1 MASYKDSGR
10 MLTILAHPSREKSLF
25 SRLLA
30 GTALSLGFAASA
42 LAQTALPPMQVT
54 GEQAGSYTLT
64 KSDLVKL
71 MEPLQ
76 DTPISVTTVTQQ
88 LMQDRGNTNLNDAL
102 RNVPSITLQS
112 NESSWMGNAPFI
124 RGFSARTDMFLD
136 GMRDIGMYYRD
147 PFNLTAVEVLQ
158 GPDSILFGRGS
169 TGGVIEQDSK
179 MPTLEQFTS
188 AIVSA
193 GTNSLARATG
203 DANIPIEG
211 LGTPAAVRVNLMAD
225 TNGVAERDLVNFNR
239 FGLAPSLA
247 LGLGEPTRVVFSYF
261 YQQEHDRPDFGVPWY
276 FGTPA
281 TVNRNNYYGF
291 RTDKLKT
298 TADMGTVKVE
308 HDLEDWLTVRD
319 QSRYAAYTRYETAAK
334 PGLAAS
340 VTPTT
345 PLSSAG
351 VALNSF
357 TLASTEK
364 QFQNQLDALAKF
376 VTGPIAQDL
385 DAGFEYDWESS
396 DPKYYTNA
404 GLTNTLLNP
413 NENQTFSPSLT
424 YQRVN
429 INTTTNTEGA
439 YATDTLK
446 LGDGWEAILGAR
458 VDRFAVHFNEQVFSV
473 PPATTGVVTAT
484 NVKNRADTLPSWH
497 AALLYKPVDNGT
509 FYFTFGTSF
518 NPSAETLDIIS
529 SFTTFSLNN
538 ENLSP
543 ERSRSFELGTKWSLM
558 GGGLLLNGSLFE
570 TNKVNARIPSD
581 VPGFN
586 ILAGNQQVQGFELM
600 AQGRITEEWNVS
612 LGYDYLSSGTTQTAP
627 GGPPIGFPLVFTPHD
642 NLTFWSTYQILPEFQ
657 VGAGGQYVGSRYA
670 QTTAPV
676 ELAPSYVTF
685 DAMAK
690 WSIDPRLDLQV
701 NVYNLTDKYYYD
713 MMHFAFV
720 TPGAG
725 RSAMFTL
732 NFHQ

>member
-1 MASYKDSGR
+1 MSTHPDANRRLIILNRSSGAR
-10 MLTILAHPSREKSLF
+10 ALF

-30 GTALSLGFAASA
+30 GTALSLGFATSA
-42 LAQTALPPMQVT
+42 LAQTALPPMEVKA
-54 GEQAGSYTLT
+54 EEAGSYTAPTSGLAKLT
-64 KSDLVKL
+64 
-71 MEPLQ
+71 EPLQ
-76 DTPISVTTVTQQ
+76 DTPISVTTITQQ
-88 LMQDRGNTNLNDAL
+88 LMQDRGDTNLNDAL

-112 NESSWMGNAPFI
+112 SESSWEGNAPFI
-124 RGFSARTDMFLD
+124 RGFSARTDMFID

-147 PFNLTAVEVLQ
+147 PFNMDKVEVLE

-179 MPTLEQFTS
+179 MPVLDQFIS
-188 AIVSA
+188 ANLSG
-193 GTNSLARATG
+193 GTNDLARATA
-203 DANIPIEG
+203 DINIPIEG
-211 LGTPAAVRVNLMAD
+211 LGLPAAARINLMAN
-225 TNGVAERDLVNFNR
+225 TNGVADRDLVNYNR

-247 LGLGEPTRVVFSYF
+247 LGLGEPTRVTFSYF
-261 YQQEHDRPDFGVPWY
+261 YQQERDRPDFGVPWY

-281 TVNRNNYYGF
+281 AVPRNNYYGF
-291 RTDKLKT
+291 RTDKLQT

-308 HDLEDWLTVRD
+308 HDLDDWVTVRD
-319 QSRYAAYTRYETAAK
+319 QSRYAAYTRYELAAK
-334 PGLAAS
+334 PGLAAN

-357 TLASTEK
+357 SVVSTEK
-364 QFQNQLDALAKF
+364 QFQNQIDALMKF
-376 VTGPIAQDL
+376 VTGPIAHDM

-413 NENQTFSPSLT
+413 NENQTYSPSLT

-429 INTTTNTEGA
+429 INTTTNTEGG
-439 YATDTLK
+439 YFTDTLK
-446 LGDGWEAILGAR
+446 LGDEWQAILGAR
-458 VDRFAVHFNEQVFSV
+458 VDRFSVHFNEQLYSV

-484 NVKNRADTLPSWH
+484 NIKNREDTLPSWH
-497 AALLYKPVDNGT
+497 AALLYKPVPNGT
-509 FYFTFGTSF
+509 FYFTYGTSF

-529 SFTTFSLNN
+529 SFSTFSLAN

-543 ERSRSFELGTKWSLM
+543 ERNRTFELGTKWSLM
-558 GGGLLLNGSLFE
+558 DGVLQLDGSLFE
-570 TNKVNARIPSD
+570 TDKVNARIPSD
-581 VPGFN
+581 IPGFN
-586 ILAGNQQVQGFELM
+586 ILGGDEQAQGFEM
-600 AQGRITEEWNVS
+600 IAQGKITDEWNVS
-612 LGYDYLSSGTTQTAP
+612 VGYDYLSSGTTQTAP
-627 GGPPIGFPLVFTPHD
+627 GGPPIGLPLVFAPHD
-642 NLTFWSTYQILPEFQ
+642 NLTFWTTYQILPDIQ
-657 VGAGGQYVGSRYA
+657 VGGGGQYMGSRYA
-670 QTTAPV
+670 QTTAPI
-676 ELAPSYVTF
+676 EQAPSYVTF

-690 WSIDPRLDLQV
+690 WSIDERFDLQV

-720 TPGAG
+720 VPGAG